1 MTTQHS
7 SPTPGTSVPDALQ
20 SMAQSLAAPFRKDA
34 AEEFFLDDLN
44 QRLAAAHDQELV
56 ERPELF
62 PTLHVVG
69 PPRSGTTLLM
79 QLLAA
84 HLEVGYINNL
94 IAAFGGRRSTASG
107 SPGNS
112 VHNRPTRGSFPGTGG
127 PMQSPNL
134 TSSVTSGRN
143 CWVTPIWPSRWP
155 DTRRPLTGN
164 GSGCC

>member
-1 MTTQHS
+1 MTTQHG
-7 SPTPGTSVPDALQ
+7 SPTPFENFPA
-20 SMAQSLAAPFRKDA
+20 MAQSLAAPFRKDA
-34 AEEFFLDDLN
+34 GEEFFLDDLN

-94 IAAFGGRRSTASG
+94 IAAFWRAPLYGIRLSKKLC
-107 SPGNS
+107 P
-112 VHNRPTRGSFPGTGG
+112 RPA
-127 PMQSPNL
+127 
-134 TSSVTSGRN
+134 
-143 CWVTPIWPSRWP
+143 
-155 DTRRPLTGN
+155 DTRFVSSYPQALASNRLFCRWCKGK
-164 GSGCC
+164 GSN